1 MSHKNKNVSL
11 SSSIALNPNII
22 MSLAIITG
30 GAQGIGRAAALR
42 LSRDGFNVGIID
54 LLHKKSEAEKTI
66 SLVQQNGAKAGF
78 FPADVSKK
86 PGFEAATK
94 AAISGLGPLDV
105 LVNNAGISIMAPLEL
120 QEEGDLQKMLDVNV
134 KSCLWGMQIAAAEFK
149 KNQHKGRIVNAA
161 SSLAHQGMATVGA
174 YAMSKAAVKSLT
186 QTAAKEL
193 AEFGI
198 LVNCY
203 CPGPIRT
210 DLFEGIVDRSEKLKV
225 AKADEVVEVQRDGM
239 ALREFGTTE
248 EIADVI
254 SFLASP
260 RRKWVT
266 GQSYTADGG
275 LNFT

>member
-1 MSHKNKNVSL
+1 MSHKNKSVSFPIYL
-11 SSSIALNPNII
+11 KLKFI

-30 GAQGIGRAAALR
+30 GAQGIGRAAAVS
-42 LSRDGFNVGIID
+42 LSRDGFTVGIID
-54 LLHKKSEAEKTI
+54 LPDKKSEAEKTI
-66 SLVQQNGAKAGF
+66 SLVQLNGGKAGF

-86 PGFEAATK
+86 AEFEAATK

-105 LVNNAGISIMAPLEL
+105 MVNNAGVSIMAPLEI
-120 QEEGDLQKMLDVNV
+120 QEEEDLQQMLDVNV
-134 KSCLWGMQIAAAEFK
+134 KGCLWGMQIAAAEFK

-174 YAMSKAAVKSLT
+174 YAMTKAAVKSLT

-210 DLFEGIVDRSEKLKV
+210 DLFEGIVERSEKLKI
-225 AKADEVVEVQRDGM
+225 AKADEVVELQRNGM

-248 EIADVI
+248 EIGDLI